1 MFKRVGVLKKIK
13 ITFRLKKMETSAS
26 CDLVKLHC
34 LKFDLIAL
42 IQFKFDRN
50 DSKLKTAPSKLR
62 VTTL

>member
-42 IQFKFDRN
+42 I
-50 DSKLKTAPSKLR
+50 
-62 VTTL
+62 